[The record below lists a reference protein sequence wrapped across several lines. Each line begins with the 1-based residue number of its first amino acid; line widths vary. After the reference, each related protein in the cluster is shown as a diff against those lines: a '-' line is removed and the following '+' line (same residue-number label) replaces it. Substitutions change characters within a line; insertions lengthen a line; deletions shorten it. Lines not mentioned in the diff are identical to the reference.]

1 MIQILKNTKVNFI
14 GNRNY
19 AFGFS
24 GVLILITIISLFV
37 RGGLNYSIDFA
48 GGTLI
53 QLKFEKSIVADLG
66 KVRAIVDGLAI
77 GSSEIKTI
85 GRESDNT
92 IQITVKKKAEGTLV
106 GDEIRD
112 AIAISYAQNPFIIQ
126 KDERVGPKIGGEM
139 RSKGFWIIMLS
150 FLALIIYLGF
160 RFSLPYGVAAIIAT
174 MHDVIITIGLFSVLN
189 LEVSL
194 TIVVALLTLAG
205 YSMNDTIVVFD
216 RIRENVGK
224 TLSNNKTSFED
235 KVNTSINQTL
245 SRTIITSFL
254 TFLAA
259 VVIFAVFFFTEDVIK
274 WFALAFG
281 FGVAIGT
288 YSSIFVASPIIVLW
302 NKKWPVHTAKQ

>member
-1 MIQILKNTKVNFI
+1 MMQILHNMKVNFI
-14 GNRNY
+14 GNRNV
-19 AFGFS
+19 AFGIS
-24 GVLILITIISLFV
+24 GAMILITIISLFA

-53 QLKFEKSIVADLG
+53 QLQFEKSILGDLG
-66 KVRAIVDGLAI
+66 KIRSVVDGLGI

-85 GRESDNT
+85 GQESDNS

-112 AIAISYAQNPFIIQ
+112 ALKKAYPQNNFIVQ
-126 KDERVGPKIGGEM
+126 KDDRVGPKIGSEM
-139 RSKGFWIIMLS
+139 RTKGLWIILLS
-150 FLALIIYLGF
+150 FLALIIYIGF
-160 RFSLPYGVAAIIAT
+160 RFSLPYGVAALLAT
-174 MHDVIITIGLFSVLN
+174 IHDVIITIGLFSVLN
-189 LEVSL
+189 LEISL

-224 TLSNNKTSFED
+224 ATSSNKASFAD
-235 KVNTSINQTL
+235 KINASINQTL
-245 SRTIITSFL
+245 SRTVITSFL
-254 TFLAA
+254 TFLAT

-281 FGVAIGT
+281 FGVVIGT
-288 YSSIFVASPIIVLW
+288 YSSIFVASPLVVLW